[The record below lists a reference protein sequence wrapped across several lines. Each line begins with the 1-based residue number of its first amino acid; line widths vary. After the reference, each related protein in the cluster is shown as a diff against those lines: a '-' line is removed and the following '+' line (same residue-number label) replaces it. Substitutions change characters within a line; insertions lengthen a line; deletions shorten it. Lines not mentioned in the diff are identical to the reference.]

1 MQYMCKLIEI
11 VDINRRNAMATA
23 KDLIKNKSVSQILS
37 ITPDASVQ
45 EAIKMMADHNVGAV
59 LVEIVADK
67 VQGILT
73 ERDVILK
80 LDAQNRN
87 ASETKVRD
95 IMTEKVLYVESNQ
108 SVEECMEL
116 MNSKG
121 FRHLPVYENGDLLGL
136 ISVRDVL
143 REIIAEQKN
152 MISHLENYISG
163 L

>member
-1 MQYMCKLIEI
+1 
-11 VDINRRNAMATA
+11 MATA

-37 ITPDASVQ
+37 INPDASVQ

-143 REIIAEQKN
+143 REIIAEQKT
-152 MISHLENYISG
+152 MISHLENYI
-163 L
+163 

>member
-1 MQYMCKLIEI
+1 MT
-11 VDINRRNAMATA
+11 TA
-23 KDLIKNKSVSQILS
+23 RDLIKNKRESLIFS
-37 ITPDASVQ
+37 ISPDASVLD
-45 EAIKMMADHNVGAV
+45 AIKMMADHNVGAL
-59 LVEIVADK
+59 LVEAIADK

-80 LDAQNRN
+80 LDASGRTTAN
-87 ASETKVRD
+87 TKVHQ
-95 IMTEKVLYVESNQ
+95 IMTQKVLFVESNQ

-143 REIIAEQKN
+143 RAIISEQKI
-152 MISHLENYISG
+152 MITHLENYING
-163 L
+163 I

>member
-1 MQYMCKLIEI
+1 
-11 VDINRRNAMATA
+11 MATA
-23 KDLIKNKSVSQILS
+23 RDLIKNKSLPQILS
-37 ITPDASVQ
+37 ISPDASVLD
-45 EAIKMMADHNVGAV
+45 AIKLMAKHNVGAL
-59 LVEIVADK
+59 LVEAVADK

-73 ERDVILK
+73 ERDILMK
-80 LDAQNRN
+80 VEARDHN
-87 ASETKVRD
+87 AATMKVRE
-95 IMTEKVLYVESNQ
+95 IMTEKVLYVESKQ

-121 FRHLPVYENGDLLGL
+121 IRHLPVYENGNLLGL

-143 REIIAEQKN
+143 REVIAEQKT

>member
-1 MQYMCKLIEI
+1 
-11 VDINRRNAMATA
+11 MATA
-23 KDLIKNKSVSQILS
+23 RDLIKNKSVSQILS
-37 ITPDASVQ
+37 ISPDASVL
-45 EAIKMMADHNVGAV
+45 EAINMMAAHNVGAV
-59 LVEIVADK
+59 LVETVADK

-80 LDAQNRN
+80 VDAKNRS
-87 ASETKVRD
+87 AADTKVREV
-95 IMTEKVLYVESNQ
+95 MTEKVLYVESRQ

-116 MNSKG
+116 MNAKG
-121 FRHLPVYENGDLLGL
+121 IRHLPVYENGDLLGL

-143 REIIAEQKN
+143 REVISEQKT

>member
-1 MQYMCKLIEI
+1 
-11 VDINRRNAMATA
+11 MATA

>member
-1 MQYMCKLIEI
+1 
-11 VDINRRNAMATA
+11 MATA
-23 KDLIKNKSVSQILS
+23 RDLIKNKGVSQILAIS
-37 ITPDASVQ
+37 PDASVH
-45 EAIKMMADHNVGAV
+45 EAIKLMADHNVGAV
-59 LVEIVADK
+59 LVETIVDK

-73 ERDVILK
+73 ERDILLK
-80 LDAQNRN
+80 VDAKSRN
-87 ASETKVRD
+87 AKETKVRD

-116 MNSKG
+116 MNSKSI
-121 FRHLPVYENGDLLGL
+121 RHLPVYENNNLIGL

-143 REIIAEQKN
+143 REVIAEQKN